1 MFKDVVHRN
10 CISAISRLV
19 EQGEEVL
26 SFRKIMYETGLPK
39 ELEDDVRH
47 IVLEAKD
54 EMSLESATPDFFIN
68 NFFEMTRQ
76 RQTDIAMAEYND
88 EKIERD
94 QLIARLEQIDALGN
108 KKEETESKW
117 LDEAMTDKFSEI
129 SNPESITMLK
139 TGFKDLDNFSKL
151 SPGTLNVVAARP
163 SVGKTAFTLQLA
175 RNLSKIEDAT
185 VDFFSGETKTS
196 SLMTRIIAAEAN
208 IEAKR
213 LKEAQNLTEEEY
225 SRFSGSAGAIAS
237 MNICITQ
244 MTRHTV
250 HDIKARVLQSKKE
263 RPSGTH
269 IVIIDHLGKIK
280 KHTNE
285 GRNDLDVGAI
295 TDFLK
300 KMAIEL
306 DVVVILLSQLS
317 RAVEQRQDKRPMLS
331 DLRNSG
337 DIEADADDVWF
348 LYRDDYYDKETE
360 DTNTIE
366 VIIAKA
372 REGSLGTAK
381 LAFRKEFQKM
391 VALELGNNYAPPA

>member
-1 MFKDVVHRN
+1 
-10 CISAISRLV
+10 
-19 EQGEEVL
+19 
-26 SFRKIMYETGLPK
+26 MYETGLPK

-76 RQTDIAMAEYND
+76 RQTDIAMADYND

-280 KHTNE
+280 QHTNYP
-285 GRNDLDVGAI
+285 RHDLNVGAI

>member
-1 MFKDVVHRN
+1 MFRDVVHRN
-10 CISAISRLV
+10 CMGAIERLV
-19 EQGEEVL
+19 DQGEEVL

-39 ELEDDVRH
+39 ELEDEVRS

-76 RQTDIAMAEYND
+76 RQTDMVMADYN
-88 EKIERD
+88 EERIERNE
-94 QLIARLEQIDALGN
+94 LIKRLEEIDVLGA
-108 KKEETESKW
+108 KKEETDSRW

-129 SNPESITMLK
+129 SSTDGPSMLK
-139 TGFKDLDNFSKL
+139 TGFRDIDNFSQL
-151 SPGTLNVVAARP
+151 TTGTLNIVAARP

-175 RNLSKIEDAT
+175 RNLSKIENAT

-196 SLMTRIIAAEAN
+196 SLMNRIISAEAN
-208 IEAKR
+208 IEAMR
-213 LKEAQNLTEEEY
+213 MKEAQNLTEEEY
-225 SRFSGSAGAIAS
+225 SRFSGSASVIAN

-250 HDIKARVLQSKKE
+250 HDIKARVIQSKKE
-263 RPSGTH
+263 RPSKTH

-280 KHTNE
+280 EHTKYP
-285 GRNDLDVGAI
+285 RHDLNVGAI

-360 DTNTIE
+360 NTNTIE